1 MKNRKWIYGLIC
13 ACMMALLVSCGKE
26 KEGGTESGTDTQA
39 PPTETEG
46 ESGTA
51 PTEPESGNTHE
62 GEARSLLTGEWIDEK
77 LVYVRPVAVM
87 SENTKMSLPQ
97 YGLAKADV
105 IYECPVEGGITRLM
119 AIYQDYSGMDKIG
132 NVRSCRLYYVY
143 FAKEFDA
150 LYFHAG
156 QSKYAL
162 DVLNSSFIDNVN
174 GITGK
179 GGAFFYQ
186 DKSRKMPHN
195 TYTSSEL
202 ITSAIERYGYAAKL
216 DETAASHYR
225 FATEDNPNLLVQGE
239 DAAVVA
245 LYYVNPKPW
254 FEYNSEDGK
263 YYRYQFGAAQV
274 DARTG
279 EQLAA
284 DNIIIQNCNSS
295 LKDKSNGTL
304 DIDHRS
310 GGTGKFITRGKAVD
324 ITWTRESD
332 SAKTRYFDASGAE
345 IELNPGVTWVEITE
359 NSYAAKNVIYRT
371 REEYK

>member
-1 MKNRKWIYGLIC
+1 MRKRKWIYGLIC
-13 ACMMALLVSCGKE
+13 VCLAVFLTSCGKD
-26 KEGGTESGTDTQA
+26 KGSGTESETGTQA
-39 PPTETEG
+39 APTETAG
-46 ESGTA
+46 EDETEE
-51 PTEPESGNTHE
+51 PTESAEKHE
-62 GEARSLLTGEWIDEK
+62 GEARSLLTGKWIDEE
-77 LVYVRPVAVM
+77 LLLVRPVAVM
-87 SENTKMSLPQ
+87 VENTSMSLPQ

-105 IYECPVEGGITRLM
+105 VYECPVEGGITRLM
-119 AIYQDYSGMDKIG
+119 PIYQDYSGMDKIG
-132 NVRSCRLYYVY
+132 NIRSCRLYYVY

-150 LYFHAG
+150 LYFHSG

-179 GGAFFYQ
+179 GGAFYYQ

-202 ITSAIERYGYAAKL
+202 IAAGIERHGYADKL

-225 FATEDNPNLLVQGE
+225 FATEEAPNLLAQGE
-239 DAAVVA
+239 DAVVVA
-245 LYYVNPKPW
+245 LYYANPKPW
-254 FEYNSEDGK
+254 FEYNAEDGR
-263 YYRYQFGAAQV
+263 YYRFQFKAAQV
-274 DARTG
+274 DALTG

-284 DNIIIQNCNSS
+284 DNIIIQNCKSS

-310 GGTGKFITRGKAVD
+310 GGTGIFITRGKAID

-332 SAKTRYFDASGAE
+332 SARTRYFDASGAE

-359 NSYAAKNVIYRT
+359 NSYAAKNVIYKT